1 MENQRF
7 KEIVQNLVNRNEYFT
22 VSPAQTR
29 RIIGINDDGFRI
41 QDSMQMDRENIHC
54 FSTHYSF
61 LKEQEEKRTG
71 HRLDPVSNEKLFHKV
86 KDSLSDLTW
95 VITGYY

>member
-7 KEIVQNLVNRNEYFT
+7 QEIVQHLVNGNEYFA
-22 VSPAQTR
+22 AQTR

-41 QDSMQMDRENIHC
+41 QDSIQLDRENIHC
-54 FSTHYSF
+54 FSNHYFF
-61 LKEQEEKRTG
+61 LKEQEEQKTG
-71 HRLDPVSNEKLFHKV
+71 RRLDPTRNEKLFHKV